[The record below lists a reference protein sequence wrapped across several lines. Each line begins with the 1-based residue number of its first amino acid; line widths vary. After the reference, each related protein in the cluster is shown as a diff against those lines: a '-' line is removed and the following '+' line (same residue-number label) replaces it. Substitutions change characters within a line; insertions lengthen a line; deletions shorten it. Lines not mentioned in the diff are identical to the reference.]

1 MCTVLVA
8 RVDFV
13 KPLPIGQ
20 CVAVQ
25 VDGQVTLTLN
35 VTNVGFEIVLDVR
48 AVPYLLLSFS
58 R

>member
-1 MCTVLVA
+1 M
-8 RVDFV
+8 

-25 VDGQVTLTLN
+25 VDGQATLTLN
-35 VTNVGFEIVLDVR
+35 VTNVGFEIALDVKT
-48 AVPYLLLSFS
+48 APDSLLSFF